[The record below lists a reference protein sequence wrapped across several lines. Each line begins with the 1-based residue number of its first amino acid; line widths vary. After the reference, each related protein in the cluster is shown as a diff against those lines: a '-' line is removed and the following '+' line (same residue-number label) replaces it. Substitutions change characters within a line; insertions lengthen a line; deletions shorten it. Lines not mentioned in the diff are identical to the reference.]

1 MHLDHTALQMMLITR
16 EMEIRHLQAAN
27 LNKLAY
33 LLDKNRW
40 WEILMEIIP
49 KNLQDINAVDLI
61 QSTKIIR
68 KYSQE
73 EMK

>member
-1 MHLDHTALQMMLITR
+1 MHLERTGLQMMLITR

-49 KNLQDINAVDLI
+49 KNLQDINAADLI